1 MLIRF
6 RIGAMP
12 PYVSN
17 SSDAKVSVRE
27 GSQVTLFCYENMG
40 APPPNI
46 TWLLVYYYVTKFLI
60 LLLHK
65 INYRTKWK

>member
-1 MLIRF
+1 MT
-6 RIGAMP
+6 

-17 SSDAKVSVRE
+17 SSDAKVGVRE

-46 TWLLVYYYVTKFLI
+46 TWFLVYYATNFLI